1 MEVGLAN
8 ERIRRQA
15 EIEVDDDGR
24 VDAAQRPPINKVDL
38 QSHGP
43 GWRTEFRPLE
53 VQLTDFENAAFALI
67 VVLLARSIIAH
78 AHSFYIPMSLV
89 HENMRRAQLKDAVL
103 TQKFWFRRNS
113 LQVISPDSQV
123 AYILD
128 PDDAVAD
135 PCRGRTIDGMHHHHR
150 IASSTIPSIAE
161 IDLVELSIDE
171 IMNGEKKKAIMGD
184 SSDSDSDSD
193 GKGTTGPLFQ
203 GLIPHIRQSLG
214 RSSSSGPSSSSPSSS
229 SPSSSSSG
237 SSDAKTPGHP
247 LDKYLDLLSDRASG
261 RLPTAARWMR
271 DYVTSHPLYTKN
283 RGGADGGS
291 HGSDDGSTTTTTT
304 ISRKVIDDL
313 LVCCEGIGMGSI
325 RCPSLYGNNT
335 EIVPLDVVS
344 EEELARRLTH
354 ESLHD
359 DDDDSHDDDD
369 DDSHDDSHDGSSN
382 STRRDHTDSGKHQ
395 QRRHAANTPSS
406 LSPSCSPCMMGA
418 DANKTHSESSP
429 LDV

>member
-1 MEVGLAN
+1 MRWKPPTLEVGLAN

-15 EIEVDDDGR
+15 DAEVEADDDDDGR
-24 VDAAQRPPINKVDL
+24 VDTAQRPPIHKVDL

-135 PCRGRTIDGMHHHHR
+135 PCRDRTINGMHHHR

-184 SSDSDSDSD
+184 SSDCSDSSD
-193 GKGTTGPLFQ
+193 TTGPLFQ

-214 RSSSSGPSSSSPSSS
+214 RSSSS

-271 DYVTSHPLYTKN
+271 DYVTSHPLYTNN
-283 RGGADGGS
+283 RGGADGGG
-291 HGSDDGSTTTTTT
+291 HGSDDGSTTTTT

-325 RCPSLYGNNT
+325 HCPSLYGNHT
-335 EIVPLDVVS
+335 EIVPLDAVN

-359 DDDDSHDDDD
+359 DDDDDD
-369 DDSHDDSHDGSSN
+369 DDSHDGSSN
-382 STRRDHTDSGKHQ
+382 SARRDHTDSGKHQ
-395 QRRHAANTPSS
+395 QRRHAATPS
-406 LSPSCSPCMMGA
+406 SCSPCMIGA

>member
-1 MEVGLAN
+1 MRWKPPTLEVGLAN
-8 ERIRRQA
+8 ERIRSQA
-15 EIEVDDDGR
+15 EVEADDDDDDDDDGR
-24 VDAAQRPPINKVDL
+24 VDTAQRPPIHKVDL

-78 AHSFYIPMSLV
+78 AHSFYIPMTLV

-135 PCRGRTIDGMHHHHR
+135 PCRDRTIDGMHHHR

-171 IMNGEKKKAIMGD
+171 IMNGEKKRAIMGD
-184 SSDSDSDSD
+184 SSDSSDSD

-214 RSSSSGPSSSSPSSS
+214 RSSSS

-271 DYVTSHPLYTKN
+271 DYVTSHPLYTNN
-283 RGGADGGS
+283 RAGADGGG
-291 HGSDDGSTTTTTT
+291 HGSDDGSTTTTT

-325 RCPSLYGNNT
+325 HCPSLYGNHT
-335 EIVPLDVVS
+335 EIVPLDAVN

-359 DDDDSHDDDD
+359 DDDDD
-369 DDSHDDSHDGSSN
+369 DDSHDGSSN
-382 STRRDHTDSGKHQ
+382 SARRDHTDSGKHQ
-395 QRRHAANTPSS
+395 QRRHAATPS
-406 LSPSCSPCMMGA
+406 SCSPCMIGA
-418 DANKTHSESSP
+418 DSNKTHSESSP

>member
-1 MEVGLAN
+1 MRWKPPTLEVGLAN

-15 EIEVDDDGR
+15 EIEADDDDDGR

-135 PCRGRTIDGMHHHHR
+135 PCRDRTIDGMHHHR

-184 SSDSDSDSD
+184 SSDSSD

-214 RSSSSGPSSSSPSSS
+214 RSSSSSPSSS

-271 DYVTSHPLYTKN
+271 DYVTSHPLYTNN
-283 RGGADGGS
+283 RGGADGGG
-291 HGSDDGSTTTTTT
+291 HGSDDGSTTTTT

-325 RCPSLYGNNT
+325 HCPSLYGNHT
-335 EIVPLDVVS
+335 EIVPLDAVN

-359 DDDDSHDDDD
+359 DDDDDD
-369 DDSHDDSHDGSSN
+369 DDSHDGSSN

-395 QRRHAANTPSS
+395 ERRHAATPSAASTSSS
-406 LSPSCSPCMMGA
+406 LSPSSSPCMIGA